1 MKFVPEEL
9 SLEARLFSRFNIVTI
24 IILLLCVAIATT
36 LAVTFNSPAAKIV
49 AILSALVMLPSS
61 MGAYYSARQGNV
73 QRSILL
79 TVAVWY
85 VLALCMILVGVRFY
99 SILLVTSIMPVIMA
113 MPFVAPHILRR
124 FIAICLFLVIGGSIA
139 AIFPPLITPT
149 VPDQLMSY
157 VDIGMST
164 LLVSMV
170 MLAVWQSG
178 GRLAA
183 AADGMREAIADLKES
198 ERSLESKVDE
208 RTADLEKAFRRIS
221 DINEITNIVNS
232 TLEVDKVKDT
242 IYNGL
247 KKMFNFERM
256 GIFLISPDDQRLR
269 LEFAAGV
276 PFADELRQLLKH
288 DGLPLDAKDSFVAA
302 SVIHQESIY
311 LQSVTPEDLAKAGDT
326 DLFIYRFSP
335 PKSFLIC
342 PLILEHRAIGC
353 IYFMALEEHFVLE
366 EEDIVSIELYVNQMS
381 TAIRNSRLYQ
391 GAEESRQEA
400 EAANEAKGTFLA
412 NMSHE
417 IRTPMNAI
425 IGLTGLCLDTELDNK
440 QEDYLNKVNIAANSL
455 RTIIDDILDFSKL
468 EAGKLEFERIPFSL
482 NDVLENL
489 AAICMVRCQAKHLEL
504 IFQRDPGLPDTLR
517 GDPTRLGQILINLV
531 GNAIKFTEEGQ
542 IVVEVRQTQ
551 RNQDHVT
558 VHFSVRDSGIG
569 MDKEQLS
576 RLFQSFSQADSSIS
590 RQYGGTGLGL
600 AISQQLTEMMGGH
613 IEVSSEPGIGSNFHF
628 TLEFESVDIEI
639 KTTGQEDAPKKL
651 NVLVVDDN
659 EIMREILQ
667 VYLESFG
674 YAVTLAT
681 GGEQALE
688 FLQQKHSFD
697 LVLLDWMMPGMTGR
711 DVALAI
717 RELKARPKVILLS
730 SWNLHSS
737 EYESIVD
744 AFLPKPVN
752 PSSLLDT
759 IMLTYGKQVTRRT
772 RYLGIITTAEDL
784 VSISGA
790 RVLVVDDSDIN
801 LQIACELLQKVPLI
815 TDTACN
821 GKEAVAKVK
830 SNDYECVLMDI
841 QMPVMDGYTATGVI
855 REIFSFDQLPIVAMT
870 ANVMAEDKALA
881 KKSGMNGHVA
891 KPIDPSELYKA
902 LADNIPEADYSKNLT
917 SKNESEGMESS
928 EVEHAPLPN
937 FLPGLDIKQGL
948 ARLANNEILYVK
960 LLQDLFHDYADCP
973 VALQQLVDQGEQDE
987 IGNLAHKLR
996 GIANNLGAIEVGNA
1010 AESIETAIRNGKTGE
1025 LEQILEQLETAL
1037 SISAES
1043 LSVLQQF
1050 TKPDKAETPPKD
1062 LNAEQLY
1069 SDLDDAINASD
1080 PNSLVLLDRLLVI
1093 EKDNIDIVKLL
1104 NASRKHLDNFN
1115 FTEAQHLFAEAKTKW
1130 GENQVL
1136 M

>member
-1 MKFVPEEL
+1 MKFVPGEL
-9 SLEARLFSRFNIVTI
+9 SLEARLFTRFNLATI
-24 IILLLCVAIATT
+24 IVLLFCIAIA
-36 LAVTFNSPAAKIV
+36 LALTVVFNSPTANI
-49 AILSALVMLPSS
+49 ILILATLVMLPLS
-61 MGAYYSARQGNV
+61 MGAYRLARQDKV
-73 QRSILL
+73 QRAITL

-85 VLALCMILVGVRFY
+85 VLALCMIMVGNRLY
-99 SILLVTSIMPVIMA
+99 SILLVASIMPVMIV
-113 MPFVAPHILRR
+113 MPFVTPDRLQR
-124 FIAICLFLVIGGSIA
+124 FIAICLFFVISGSIA
-139 AIFPPLITPT
+139 AMFPPLITPT
-149 VPDQLMSY
+149 VPDQLVFY
-157 VDIGMST
+157 VDAGMSV
-164 LLVSMV
+164 LLVFVV

-183 AADGMREAIADLKES
+183 AADGMRKAIAKLQVS
-198 ERSLESKVDE
+198 ERSLESKVEE
-208 RTADLEKAFRRIS
+208 RTAKLEKAFGRIS

-232 TLEVDKVKDT
+232 TLDVNKVKDT
-242 IYNGL
+242 IYHGL

-256 GIFLISPDDQRLR
+256 GIFLIDPDDQRLR
-269 LEFAAGV
+269 LELEAGV
-276 PFADELRQLLKH
+276 PFADELRQVLKQ

-302 SVIHQESIY
+302 SVINKKSVY
-311 LQSVTPEDLAKAGDT
+311 RQSVTPEGLAQAGDT

-342 PLILEHRAIGC
+342 PLLLEHRAIGC
-353 IYFMALEEHFVLE
+353 IYFVAIEEPFVLE
-366 EEDIVSIELYVNQMS
+366 EEDIDSIEHYVNQMS
-381 TAIRNSRLYQ
+381 TAIRNSRLFQ
-391 GAEESRQEA
+391 VAEESRQEA
-400 EAANEAKGTFLA
+400 ETANETKGSFLA

-425 IGLTGLCLDTELDNK
+425 IGLTGLCLDTELDKK
-440 QEDYLNKVNIAANSL
+440 QEDYLNKVNVAANSL

-468 EAGKLEFERIPFSL
+468 EAGKLEFEKIPFSL

-489 AAICMVRCQAKHLEL
+489 ATICMVRCQSKQLEL

-551 RNQDHVT
+551 RNKDRVT
-558 VHFSVRDSGIG
+558 VHFGVRDSGIG

-613 IEVSSEPGIGSNFHF
+613 IEVSSELGIGSSFRF

-639 KTTGQEDAPKKL
+639 KTTGQEDAPKNL

-659 EIMREILQ
+659 ETMREILQ

-674 YAVTLAT
+674 YTVTLAES
-681 GGEQALE
+681 GKQALDI
-688 FLQQKHSFD
+688 LQLKHSFD
-697 LVLLDWMMPGMTGR
+697 LVLLDWMMPGMNGR

-730 SWNLHSS
+730 SWNLHSR
-737 EYESIVD
+737 EYQSIVD

-772 RYLGIITTAEDL
+772 RHIGTNTIAEDL
-784 VSISGA
+784 VPISGA
-790 RVLVVDDSDIN
+790 RVLVVDDSNIN

-821 GKEAVAKVK
+821 GEEAVAKVK

-841 QMPVMDGYTATGVI
+841 QMPVMDGYTATGLI

-881 KKSGMNGHVA
+881 NKSGMNGHVA

-917 SKNESEGMESS
+917 TKSEREGVESS
-928 EVEHAPLPN
+928 DVERAPLPN

-948 ARLANNEILYVK
+948 ARLANNETLYVK

-973 VALQQLVDQGEQDE
+973 ATLQQLVNQGEQDE
-987 IGNLAHKLR
+987 IASLTHKLR
-996 GIANNLGAIEVGNA
+996 GIASNLGAIEVGSV
-1010 AESIETAIRNGKTGE
+1010 AESIEIAIHNGKTGE
-1025 LEQILEQLETAL
+1025 LEQILKRLETAL

-1050 TKPDKAETPPKD
+1050 TTPAKAAAPPKD
-1062 LNAEQLY
+1062 LNTPQLF
-1069 SDLDDAINASD
+1069 SDLNAAINASD
-1080 PNSLVLLDRLLVI
+1080 PNSLVILDQLLVI

-1104 NASRKHLDNFN
+1104 NASQKHLDNFN
-1115 FTEAQHLFAEAKTKW
+1115 FTDAQHLLAKAEAKW
-1130 GENQVL
+1130 GEIRH
-1136 M
+1136 